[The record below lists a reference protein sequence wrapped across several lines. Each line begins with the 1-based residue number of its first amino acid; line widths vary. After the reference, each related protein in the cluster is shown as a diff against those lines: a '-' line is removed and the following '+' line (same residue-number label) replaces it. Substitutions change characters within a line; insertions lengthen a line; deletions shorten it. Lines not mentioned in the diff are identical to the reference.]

1 MNASAADRAL
11 RGLRYLWEPLV
22 LSALL
27 LAVMLVINAS
37 GNTVLAFAM
46 TNMLIQV
53 VLVVGLYIFIGNSG
67 IIAFGHIT
75 YAMVGAYADAWLTM
89 SPFKKSFALSLP
101 AFLASLEM
109 SFVPAAIAAALFSG
123 LVAMVTALPVMRMK
137 GIAISIGT
145 FAVLVIF
152 NTVYSNWDA
161 WTFGASTL
169 VGIPLYVDGWVAF
182 AWAVVSL
189 LAATIYQKSR
199 FGLALRA
206 SREDPVAAQAAGIRV
221 YRERV
226 FAFALSGAFMGL
238 GGLLKAHFLGSIAVS
253 AFWIPETFILIAMLM
268 IGGQRSLTGAVVG
281 VVVVSVLMEALRQF
295 EAGLQLSGSTLQLP
309 HGVSELGLAV
319 LMLVILIVRKAG
331 LTGGRE
337 IPWPFARRTDA
348 LEQNRAEALVRIE
361 KAPRPADVSA
371 ALDQSRLEARAISVR
386 FDGLAA
392 ISELSLSMGRRE
404 IVGLIGPNGAGKTTL
419 INVLTGFQR
428 PTEGEVFIDGETVTH
443 LRPMQRTERGL
454 ARTFQAVRLFRD
466 LTVLENLEVAGIGTG
481 LSGHAAR
488 KRAWDI
494 LVWMNLEHK
503 ANARADTLSYGD
515 ERRVGVARALAMSP
529 RFVFLD
535 EPAAGTND
543 VECDELMALIGRIPG
558 YFGCG
563 VLLIEHNM
571 RLVMGV
577 CDRIYAIDSGC
588 NIAEGVPAEIQRHP
602 EVIRAYLGTKSEKV
616 RA

>member
-1 MNASAADRAL
+1 MSGSLPDRAL
-11 RGLRYLWEPLV
+11 GLFRYLWEPLV
-22 LSALL
+22 LSAALL
-27 LAVMLVINAS
+27 LAMLAVNAS
-37 GNTVLAFAM
+37 GNTVLIFAM
-46 TNMLIQV
+46 TNLLIQV
-53 VLVVGLYIFIGNSG
+53 VFVVGLYIFIGNSG

-101 AFLASLEM
+101 AFLANTEFPFL
-109 SFVPAAIAAALFSG
+109 PAAIAASVFSG
-123 LVAMVTALPVMRMK
+123 LVALLTALPVMRMK

-182 AWAVVSL
+182 GWVVVAL
-189 LAATIYQKSR
+189 VVATIYQKSR
-199 FGLALRA
+199 FGLSLRA
-206 SREDPVAAQAAGIRV
+206 AREDAVAAHAAGVHV

-226 FAFALSGAFMGL
+226 LAFALSGAFMGL
-238 GGLLKAHFLGSIAVS
+238 GGLLKAHMLGSIAVS

-295 EAGLQLSGSTLQLP
+295 EAGLQLSNATIQLP
-309 HGVSELGLAV
+309 HGVSELGLAA
-319 LMLVILIVRKAG
+319 LMLIILIVRKSG

-337 IPWPFARRTDA
+337 IPWPWARRTDA
-348 LEQNRAEALVRIE
+348 LEQNRAQALARLGVAKPDGAGTTE
-361 KAPRPADVSA
+361 E
-371 ALDQSRLEARAISVR
+371 SRLEARDISVR

-392 ISELSLSMGRRE
+392 ISDLSLAMGRGE

-428 PTEGEVFIDGETVTH
+428 PTEGSVVLDGDVVTR
-443 LRPMQRTERGL
+443 LGPLERTDRGL
-454 ARTFQAVRLFRD
+454 SRTFQAVRLFRD

-481 LSGHAAR
+481 LSAKEAR
-488 KRAWDI
+488 DRAWDV

-515 ERRVGVARALAMSP
+515 ERRVGLARALAMAP
-529 RFVFLD
+529 RFAFLD

-543 VECDELMALIGRIPG
+543 AECDELMALISRIPG
-558 YFGCG
+558 HFGCG

-588 NIAEGVPAEIQRHP
+588 NIAEGAPAEIQRHP
-602 EVIRAYLGTKSEKV
+602 EVIRAYLGSKSEKA